1 MVLLSGCSA
10 SISDQ
15 PNESR
20 EGFYEIIFD
29 LGEVQCP
36 TRWEISKS
44 GVTIIN
50 AEERIEVSDYK
61 VSGDS
66 ASFVLPVF
74 GTTVDFQ
81 FTDTDFLKGFFRNPF
96 RKGDYKV
103 AFTGYKKENKTS
115 LVKSANIQSTYDVNM
130 DPLDDPYKAIG
141 IFNFNQDIVSGTFL
155 TETGDYRF
163 LEGKKT
169 SKDEFYL
176 SCFDGS
182 HLFYF
187 SAKID
192 GDSINGKFYSGNHWN
207 TTWNGVLNESIS
219 LADPNSLTYLNQGE
233 TSVQFTGIDM
243 NKDTLKFNSM
253 NFNKVSIIQ
262 ILGTW
267 CPNCMDETR
276 YYSKLA
282 KKYEDDL
289 NIISLAFERPSDL
302 DTQLKNIKVYQKEL
316 EVNYPIY
323 LSGNANKSEASQMF
337 SELNGITSFPTTIF
351 IDKMGMVRKIH
362 TGFYGPS
369 TGKYYTDYVKESE
382 NFLDGL
388 IRE

>member
-187 SAKID
+187 YAKID

-207 TTWNGVLNESIS
+207 ATWNGVLNESIS

-388 IRE
+388 IGE

>member
-388 IRE
+388 IGE

>member
-10 SISDQ
+10 SISEQ
-15 PNESR
+15 PTESR

-29 LGEVQCP
+29 LEEVQCP

-81 FTDTDFLKGFFRNPF
+81 FTDTNSLKGLFRNQF

-103 AFTGYKKENKTS
+103 AFIGYKKEKETS

-130 DPLDDPYKAIG
+130 DPSDDPYKAIG
-141 IFNFNQDIVSGTFL
+141 IFSFSQDIVSGTFL

-187 SAKID
+187 SAEID

-207 TTWNGVLNESIS
+207 TTWNGVLNESIT

-253 NFNKVSIIQ
+253 DFNKVSMIQ

-276 YYSKLA
+276 YYNKLA
-282 KKYEDDL
+282 KKYGDDL

-369 TGKYYTDYVKESE
+369 TGKYYKDYVKESE
-382 NFLDGL
+382 GFLDGL
-388 IRE
+388 IGE